1 MIVNMLFP
9 AFLGFLILA
18 PFLGLVFNFL
28 KGAGHPASGL
38 HTAGVFLFVY
48 YLFGLWWMTGIG
60 PLQPFAPRL
69 VLVPFAD
76 MIQGPVD
83 TALNV
88 VLFVPLG
95 FFLPWLW
102 RTFDGLKQT
111 FAPRL
116 VLVPFADMIQGPVD
130 TALNVV
136 LFVPLGFFLP
146 WLWRT
151 FDGLKQ
157 TALMGFLLSLG
168 IELLQVFGLG
178 ITDINDLIT
187 NTLGTILGY
196 GLFCLAHHLMK
207 PSLWASN
214 CCRFLDWALRIST
227 I

>member
-111 FAPRL
+111 
-116 VLVPFADMIQGPVD
+116 
-130 TALNVV
+130 AL
-136 LFVPLGFFLP
+136 
-146 WLWRT
+146 T
-151 FDGLKQ
+151 
-157 TALMGFLLSLG
+157 GFLLSLG

-196 GLFCLAHHLMK
+196 GLFCLVQHLMK
-207 PSLWASN
+207 PETRKKWQMGSLAGAPSLFVMMRLQRPFL
-214 CCRFLDWALRIST
+214 RFLLSLAGF
-227 I
+227 

>member
-48 YLFGLWWMTGIG
+48 YLSGLWWMTGIG
-60 PLQPFAPRL
+60 PLQPL
-69 VLVPFAD
+69 
-76 MIQGPVD
+76 
-83 TALNV
+83 
-88 VLFVPLG
+88 
-95 FFLPWLW
+95 
-102 RTFDGLKQT
+102 
-111 FAPRL
+111 APRL

-157 TALMGFLLSLG
+157 TALTGFLLSLG

-196 GLFCLAHHLMK
+196 GLFCLVQHLMK
-207 PSLWASN
+207 PETRKKWQMGSLAGAPSVILLILSSLFVMMRLQRPFL
-214 CCRFLDWALRIST
+214 RFLLSLAGF
-227 I
+227 

>member
-1 MIVNMLFP
+1 MVVNMLFP
-9 AFLGFLILA
+9 AFLGFLIFA
-18 PFLGLVFNFL
+18 PFLAPMFNCL
-28 KGAGHPASGL
+28 KGAGHPASRL
-38 HTAGVFLFVY
+38 HTAGVFLFMY

-69 VLVPFAD
+69 VL
-76 MIQGPVD
+76 M
-83 TALNV
+83 
-88 VLFVPLG
+88 
-95 FFLPWLW
+95 
-102 RTFDGLKQT
+102 
-111 FAPRL
+111 
-116 VLVPFADMIQGPVD
+116 PFADMIQGPVD

-157 TALMGFLLSLG
+157 TALTGFLLSLG

-207 PSLWASN
+207 PATRKKWQMGSLAGVPSVILLILSSLFVMI
-214 CCRFLDWALRIST
+214 CLQRPFLRFVRFLAGF
-227 I
+227 

>member
-111 FAPRL
+111 
-116 VLVPFADMIQGPVD
+116 
-130 TALNVV
+130 AL
-136 LFVPLGFFLP
+136 
-146 WLWRT
+146 T
-151 FDGLKQ
+151 
-157 TALMGFLLSLG
+157 GFLLSLG

-196 GLFCLAHHLMK
+196 GLFCLVQHLMK
-207 PSLWASN
+207 PETRKKWQMESLAGAPSVILLILSSLFVMMRLQRPFL
-214 CCRFLDWALRIST
+214 RFLLSLAGF
-227 I
+227 